1 MCEVLTARWS
11 AAVNIPILQ
20 AEIFDRVGVPI
31 VDQALK
37 GYNGSIFA

>member
-1 MCEVLTARWS
+1 MLHLRHVHHLAT
-11 AAVNIPILQ
+11 PLMQ